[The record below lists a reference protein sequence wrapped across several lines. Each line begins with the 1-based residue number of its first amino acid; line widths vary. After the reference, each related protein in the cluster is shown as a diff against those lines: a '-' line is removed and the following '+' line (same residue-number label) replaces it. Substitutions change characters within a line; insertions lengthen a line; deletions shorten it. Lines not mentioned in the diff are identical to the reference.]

1 MTLAIRK
8 LLIPREHR
16 FIAQGQSV
24 NIVVEIADVELT
36 SVLVNPTSVPVISV
50 YDPSG
55 TALVTEATMTN
66 VGTGKYSYTL
76 QTTTS
81 NPVGDYTATVMA
93 VTGTQVA
100 RLERKHVFS
109 IKKATT
115 LITFSY
121 LIIKDQDGVLWY
133 WYVANDNTLAVS
145 SVIPVITGKQA
156 LAISLSVVPSWLEIN
171 NPTPAL
177 RYVYPELTGDAT
189 VSAVQ
194 PSIGSGNVGSPT
206 FVSAGT
212 GSFKIALNVSDE
224 VILQTV

>member
-8 LLIPREHR
+8 LIIPREHR

-50 YDPSG
+50 YNPSG

-66 VGTGKYSYTL
+66 ISTGKYSYSL

-93 VTGTQVA
+93 VTGIQVA

-121 LIIKDQDGVLWY
+121 LIIKDQSGVLWY
-133 WYVANDNTLAVS
+133 WYIANDNTLAVS
-145 SVIPVITGKQA
+145 NAIPVITGKQA
-156 LAISLSVVPSWLEIN
+156 LVISLSVVPSWLEIN

-177 RYVYPELTGDAT
+177 RYVYPSLTGDAT
-189 VSAVQ
+189 VSATQ
-194 PSIGSGNVGSPT
+194 PTVGSGNVGSPT

-224 VILQTV
+224 VILATV